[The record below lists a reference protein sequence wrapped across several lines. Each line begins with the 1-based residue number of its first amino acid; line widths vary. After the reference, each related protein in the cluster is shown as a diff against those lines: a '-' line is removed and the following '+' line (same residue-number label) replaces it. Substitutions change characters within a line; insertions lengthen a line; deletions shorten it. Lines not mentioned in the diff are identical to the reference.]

1 MKKILLFLLLICIA
15 IPNAHAQKY
24 NVMGLIVDGFTY
36 EKIDSVTVRFLNADS
51 TEVERFV
58 NKDEGYNCNF
68 SYTIKAPGKYTLH
81 FSKPGYED
89 TYKTVNFR
97 YKKYRITGGTF
108 GRVLMRKKQNLTNR
122 TLGEATVTATR
133 IKMVMKG
140 DTLQFNADAFQLR
153 EGSMLD
159 QLIAMLP
166 GVELR
171 TGGEIYVNGKKVQ
184 SLLVNGEDFFRGD
197 ARIALENLP
206 SYMIDKIN
214 VYEAKPDLDKLV
226 DKDININKSML
237 MSHGDNTVM
246 DVRLKRKYS
255 IGWIANGAIGGG
267 DERTLFGQSFCPA
280 LYATIKAGLYGLFEQ
295 CVWQC
300 LLRRERKLAGTGRK
314 RRPDNARTVVGL
326 DGEGQSR
333 NIQDK

>member
-1 MKKILLFLLLICIA
+1 MKKALLFFLLIFLA
-15 IPNAHAQKY
+15 ISNTHAQQY
-24 NVMGLIVDGFTY
+24 LVMGLIVDGFTY

-171 TGGEIYVNGKKVQ
+171 TGG
-184 SLLVNGEDFFRGD
+184 R
-197 ARIALENLP
+197 NLC
-206 SYMIDKIN
+206 
-214 VYEAKPDLDKLV
+214 
-226 DKDININKSML
+226 
-237 MSHGDNTVM
+237 
-246 DVRLKRKYS
+246 KR
-255 IGWIANGAIGGG
+255 
-267 DERTLFGQSFCPA
+267 
-280 LYATIKAGLYGLFEQ
+280 
-295 CVWQC
+295 
-300 LLRRERKLAGTGRK
+300 
-314 RRPDNARTVVGL
+314 
-326 DGEGQSR
+326 
-333 NIQDK
+333 

>member
-1 MKKILLFLLLICIA
+1 MKKTLLFLLLICIA

-133 IKMVMKG
+133 
-140 DTLQFNADAFQLR
+140 
-153 EGSMLD
+153 
-159 QLIAMLP
+159 
-166 GVELR
+166 
-171 TGGEIYVNGKKVQ
+171 
-184 SLLVNGEDFFRGD
+184 
-197 ARIALENLP
+197 NL
-206 SYMIDKIN
+206 
-214 VYEAKPDLDKLV
+214 
-226 DKDININKSML
+226 
-237 MSHGDNTVM
+237 
-246 DVRLKRKYS
+246 
-255 IGWIANGAIGGG
+255 
-267 DERTLFGQSFCPA
+267 F
-280 LYATIKAGLYGLFEQ
+280 
-295 CVWQC
+295 
-300 LLRRERKLAGTGRK
+300 
-314 RRPDNARTVVGL
+314 
-326 DGEGQSR
+326 
-333 NIQDK
+333 

>member
-1 MKKILLFLLLICIA
+1 MKKTLLFLLLICIA

-24 NVMGLIVDGFTY
+24 NVFGLIVNKFTY

-58 NKDEGYNCNF
+58 SKDEGRYNGNF
-68 SYTIKAPGKYTLH
+68 SCTIKAPGKYILH

-184 SLLVNGEDFFRGD
+184 SLLVNGEDF
-197 ARIALENLP
+197 
-206 SYMIDKIN
+206 S
-214 VYEAKPDLDKLV
+214 EA
-226 DKDININKSML
+226 ML
-237 MSHGDNTVM
+237 AS
-246 DVRLKRKYS
+246 RLK
-255 IGWIANGAIGGG
+255 I
-267 DERTLFGQSFCPA
+267 
-280 LYATIKAGLYGLFEQ
+280 
-295 CVWQC
+295 C
-300 LLRRERKLAGTGRK
+300 LR
-314 RRPDNARTVVGL
+314 
-326 DGEGQSR
+326 
-333 NIQDK
+333 I